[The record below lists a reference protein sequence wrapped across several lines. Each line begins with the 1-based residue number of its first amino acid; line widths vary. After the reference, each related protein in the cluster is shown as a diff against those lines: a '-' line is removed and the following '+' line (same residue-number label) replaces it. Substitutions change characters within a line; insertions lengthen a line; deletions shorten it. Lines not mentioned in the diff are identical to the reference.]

1 MLSQFQQ
8 VMREDLGADWQS
20 HFSSFD
26 RLPFASASIGQV
38 HRATLAATGEQ
49 VAVKIQFPGVA
60 DSIGADL
67 AAIGLLLPAARLLPR
82 GLFLERTLRILGQE
96 LREECDYLREGS
108 WATRFRGWIDERPS
122 LNMRVPWVWEGSTK
136 RVLVMQFIDGV
147 SVGGDQVQQ
156 LSQEDRNAVS
166 QVLARFQLNSTASV

>member
-1 MLSQFQQ
+1 
-8 VMREDLGADWQS
+8 MREDLGADWQS

-38 HRATLAATGEQ
+38 HRATLASNGEP

-82 GLFLERTLRILGQE
+82 GLFLDRTLKILGAE
-96 LREECDYLREGS
+96 LKEECDYTREGN
-108 WATRFRGWIDERPS
+108 WAMQFRQWAGEREA
-122 LNMRVPWVWEGSTK
+122 LRLRVPWVWEGSTK

-147 SVGGDQVQQ
+147 SVGGDQVQH
-156 LSQEDRNAVS
+156 LSQEDRNTVS
-166 QVLARFQLNSTASV
+166 LSLSLLRRAN